1 VAQWANQLSWENVI
15 TIVAY
20 DGEAKH
26 YAKSCAIAWCIFL
39 FAMREHDG
47 LTFGRAAGSR
57 RLRSIF
63 HFYSQGSQNGNAL
76 GCRLVQTRLLHD
88 PQKFS
93 FVDLSIA
100 ISIRLVDHLLQL
112 FVGQVLPQ
120 LFGDALEVFE

>member
-47 LTFGRAAGSR
+47 LTLGRAAGSR

-63 HFYSQGSQNGNAL
+63 HFYSHGIKMEM
-76 GCRLVQTRLLHD
+76 RLAAD
-88 PQKFS
+88 
-93 FVDLSIA
+93 
-100 ISIRLVDHLLQL
+100 
-112 FVGQVLPQ
+112 
-120 LFGDALEVFE
+120 